1 MEDVTTKIS
10 IANPLVHAR
19 YDFDLIEKRC
29 LYQIIKAVRIEYI
42 ENQRPLPAILDDDMI
57 IRLTPA
63 ELNQCDKENWHTAA
77 VYNSLSKLQRKQ
89 IQINNERE
97 WFVTSI
103 VVRAKHDKQNNVYE
117 IKVDSSILPYLVEL
131 AENFTTIELAAALSF
146 KSIYSQR
153 FYEICSQFR
162 NTPSRSFV
170 LTIKHIRELFNLGD
184 PETGNAKYK
193 DTGVLRKNVIDRAE
207 KEIKSLFDDPSS
219 RVDMWFDYDVKETGP
234 RKAVVS
240 WIFYIH
246 TRSEAIEEADA
257 ILAMRREILNRIS
270 VYFRRDKKYIK
281 AITERMDMD
290 PGFVTQLYNKIRVK
304 EKKYEA
310 KELPAIMRYILRE
323 DFGVV

>member
-29 LYQIIKAVRIEYI
+29 LYQIIKAVRIEYVD
-42 ENQRPLPAILDDDMI
+42 NGKPLPAIMDDDMI
-57 IRLTPA
+57 IRLTPE
-63 ELNQCDKENWHTAA
+63 ELNQCDKENWHTSV

-89 IQINNERE
+89 IQINNEKE
-97 WFVTSI
+97 WIVTSI

-117 IKVDSSILPYLVEL
+117 VKVDSCILPYLVDL
-131 AENFTTIELAAALSF
+131 AANFTTIELAAALAF

-153 FYEICSQFR
+153 FYELCSQFR

-170 LTIKHIRELFNLGD
+170 LTVKHIRELFNLGD
-184 PETGNAKYK
+184 SENGKSKYK
-193 DTGVLRKNVIDRAE
+193 DTGVLKKNVIDRAAN
-207 KEIKSLFDDPSS
+207 EIKKLFDNPKSK
-219 RVDMWFDYDVKETGP
+219 VDMWFEYEVKEYGP
-234 RKAVVS
+234 RKSVIS

-246 TRSEAIEEADA
+246 TRCENVEEANA
-257 ILAMRREILNRIS
+257 LMTMRREVLGRLS

-281 AITERMDMD
+281 KIAERMDMD
-290 PGFVTQLYNKIRVK
+290 PGFVTQLYNKIRSK
-304 EKKYEA
+304 ESKYAA

-323 DFGVV
+323 DFGIS